1 MEYLNCST
9 LSDRKPSTPS
19 PGDLH
24 QSPEGPDMWVHH
36 HSTSLE
42 SKIQQKTKKD
52 SSVNHL
58 VKKVLS
64 QVPYLAGS
72 KPAWEQ
78 QTILPNYQKWLS
90 LDNGLNTHIINRI
103 NVGRILW
110 IFTFL
115 RSPPKRN
122 REVPPCEQKILL
134 TLHAVKRAQ
143 ECGPLKDNCQQ
154 ETEPETPP
162 LPDEEAVCGAFW

>member
-1 MEYLNCST
+1 MVPLFQIESLVHLAQETSIKVLKDLICGFIT
-9 LSDRKPSTPS
+9 TVPVLSQKSNRKTRKVSF
-19 PGDLH
+19 
-24 QSPEGPDMWVHH
+24 
-36 HSTSLE
+36 
-42 SKIQQKTKKD
+42 
-52 SSVNHL
+52 VNHL
-58 VKKVLS
+58 VRKVLS
-64 QVPYLAGS
+64 QVPCLAGS
-72 KPAWEQ
+72 KTAWEQ

-90 LDNGLNTHIINRI
+90 LDNGLTTHIINRI

-122 REVPPCEQKILL
+122 RAVPLCEQKILL